1 MDASIARHE
10 TPNDFDD
17 LIEIVQ
23 LCREIEF
30 VSMKFYREVSK
41 KAGSKEL
48 ASFWRNA
55 SKEELSHL
63 KFWDQALSI
72 AKRGA
77 LPQIF
82 DNPAEV
88 KSELVSVAGKAFELL
103 SELPHCGKSLKSMM
117 TMAFRL
123 EFYCLH
129 RALAPI
135 FGLMGDASPC
145 ASYGSHIQ
153 SFIDMY
159 RRHCDKASP
168 ELQLLGETIQRL
180 WMDNFLLSR
189 QCYFDE
195 LSGLLNRRGLYNSAR
210 PLISLAKR
218 RCNPVSALV
227 VDIDRFKEL
236 NDRHGHDA
244 GDLALREIAKV
255 LKKVVRDSDILARYG
270 GDEFVVFCPEL
281 SPGSTKAVA
290 EKVLAAIRSSSF
302 GEFRVTVSIGAVEGA
317 PSTHSSPEEELSRL
331 VREADRLLYEAKQ
344 SGRDRVAWKRLD

>member
-1 MDASIARHE
+1 MDASTTKREQA
-10 TPNDFDD
+10 NDFDV
-17 LIEIVQ
+17 LVEIVL

-30 VSMKFYREVSK
+30 VSMKFYRGVSM

-48 ASFWRNA
+48 AAFWRNA
-55 SKEELSHL
+55 AKEELSHL
-63 KFWDQALSI
+63 KFWEQALAL

-82 DNPAEV
+82 DNPEEV
-88 KSELVSVAGKAFELL
+88 RDELVSVAGKAFELL
-103 SELPHCGKSLKSMM
+103 SELPHCGKSLKSMT

-145 ASYGSHIQ
+145 ASYGGHIQ

-159 RRHCDKASP
+159 RKRCDKASP

-180 WMDNFLLSR
+180 WTDNFLLSR

-210 PLISLAKR
+210 PLVSLARR

-236 NDRHGHDA
+236 NDSYGHDV
-244 GDLALREIAKV
+244 GDQALREVSRA

-270 GDEFVVFCPEL
+270 GDEFVVFCPDL
-281 SPGSTKAVA
+281 SPGSAKKVA
-290 EKVLAAIRSSSF
+290 EKMLDAVRSSSF
-302 GEFRVTVSIGAVEGA
+302 GKLRVSVSVGAVESV
-317 PSTHSSPEEELSRL
+317 PLSHNSPEEELSRL
-331 VREADRLLYEAKQ
+331 VMEADKLLYEAKR
-344 SGRDRVAWKRLD
+344 SGRDRVAWKCLD